1 MKFLMLKK
9 IKTAVFSPLFFKV
22 SNFFWVFVAILLF
35 ACLNPF
41 APELEITADVQFL
54 VTEQTNPAEVL
65 QNFKLAYFFRDSLL
79 YSDVLDSE
87 FVFYYFDP
95 NLESSGRYVN
105 WDRGADLK
113 TTGSLFRAFDII
125 NLVWGSTTYEDT
137 LSRDSNQDPTK
148 IELIKNFSLKLMDS
162 KGGMDFSLWGKATF
176 TFTKSRYDQ
185 KWRIIGWKDDSYY

>member
-1 MKFLMLKK
+1 MKFLKLKQFKIQNLNSPFFRFSYIMLF
-9 IKTAVFSPLFFKV
+9 T
-22 SNFFWVFVAILLF
+22 AILLF

-41 APELEITADVQFL
+41 APELETTADVQFL
-54 VTEQTNPAEVL
+54 VTEQKNPAEVL

-95 NLESSGRYVN
+95 NLESSGRFEN

-113 TTGSLFRAFDII
+113 TTGSLFRAFDVI

-137 LSRDSNQDPTK
+137 ITNPGHKTFK
-148 IELIKNFSLKLMDS
+148 IELIKNFTLKLMDS
-162 KGGMDFSLWGKATF
+162 KGGLDFSLWGKATF
-176 TFTKSRYDQ
+176 TFVQSEYDQ

>member
-1 MKFLMLKK
+1 MKFLKLKRLK
-9 IKTAVFSPLFFKV
+9 FSFLFKLG
-22 SNFFWVFVAILLF
+22 NFFLIIVIFSL

-41 APELEITADVQFL
+41 APELEKTADVQFL
-54 VTEQTNPAEVL
+54 VTEQQNPVEVL

-113 TTGSLFRAFDII
+113 TTGSLFRAFDVI

-137 LSRDSNQDPTK
+137 LSRDLNNAPDK

-176 TFTKSRYDQ
+176 TFIKSHYDQ